1 MWDPFALG
9 APSECAAHLTDVTRL
24 AALFRGEI
32 SSINKQNNLVVVYSD
47 GDHEALTLAE
57 IAKCLPEPL
66 ASHAADFGK
75 CLANSAKAGGG
86 GSSGKGGEGQGSLPT
101 KVRKEKP
108 AKELKARGNGVA
120 HVNVHHGS
128 KWKGGSEQ
136 RVNRVGTFET
146 AMLQIEAKGGITVY
160 RSSETSM
167 RERKMAL
174 NVDKIVIAKGNNLFC
189 EKMNDT
195 LRLPQDKT
203 DDNTKLCS
211 GVRETMR
218 YLGLLPAM
226 RSDDGRLDWS
236 CGVFAFN
243 DEAREERLARA
254 IQTHK
259 RGSRGAGAAAENRD
273 GSRTRA
279 GGGESKAAAKQMVR
293 TFPKTVVKHVE
304 KVREKKALGKQ
315 NLRQVKPE
323 VESVE
328 EFTKQGYKRRRR
340 TAGFVA
346 GQIDSEARSPPS
358 FCPFELGGILW
369 VKRGLTRG
377 GVKFGE
383 NLSADLE
390 AKTVVDRGGEG
401 RKEEESGTIKTESG
415 NCALSD
421 SPMPSNLQ
429 ASLSPALDNMANNA
443 SQEASLPDDVVPL
456 CRPGFDREDV
466 LRRRMPSTA
475 FQEAPLSGDATPAYE
490 LEEGRDAGDAGRDS
504 TSPTGEGRESVIT
517 PPAMHALE
525 SFTPTPETTIITPRH
540 FTPSTTDKRN
550 APDTEAVAV
559 KRRKVVS
566 ESEVGD
572 STAAAAPLA
581 SKGNVVC
588 L

>member
-1 MWDPFALG
+1 M
-9 APSECAAHLTDVTRL
+9 
-24 AALFRGEI
+24 
-32 SSINKQNNLVVVYSD
+32 
-47 GDHEALTLAE
+47 
-57 IAKCLPEPL
+57 
-66 ASHAADFGK
+66 
-75 CLANSAKAGGG
+75 
-86 GSSGKGGEGQGSLPT
+86 PT

-243 DEAREERLARA
+243 AEAREERLARA

-377 GVKFGE
+377 GVKFSE

-401 RKEEESGTIKTESG
+401 RKEEENGTIKTESG

-429 ASLSPALDNMANNA
+429 ASLSPALDKMANNA